1 VPLDALGFALAAAVL
16 HAGWNVLLRGSRDV
30 EATTAAAL
38 GIAIVLFAPV
48 AALTWNVHAAA
59 WPYIAASGALE
70 TVYFFLLIA
79 AYRKRELSVVYPIAR
94 GSAPVLVLAGSAVV
108 LGRSVSASQVAGV
121 LMVAA
126 GVVLVRGLSRRADGI
141 PIALAIGICIAAY
154 TLVDKNGIRH
164 AAALPYL
171 EMSMTP
177 SAVLSCG
184 WVVARRGA
192 GVLRRELR
200 WRTVIAGVASFVA
213 YVLVLAALRL
223 ASAPEVAAVRETGVV
238 VAALLA
244 AVFLHERVTPQRL
257 GGAVVVAGG
266 VALLALS

>member
-1 VPLDALGFALAAAVL
+1 MPLDALGLALAAAVL

-38 GIAIVLFAPV
+38 GIALVLFAPV

-59 WPYIAASGALE
+59 WPYIATSGALE
-70 TVYFFLLIA
+70 TVYFFLIA

-121 LMVAA
+121 LMVAV

-141 PIALAIGICIAAY
+141 PIAIAIGICIAAY

-200 WRTVIAGVASFVA
+200 WRTVIAGIGSFVA
-213 YVLVLAALRL
+213 YVLVLVALRL
-223 ASAPEVAAVRETGVV
+223 ASAPAVAAVRETGVV

-244 AVFLHERVTPQRL
+244 AVFLHEHVTPQRL

>member
-1 VPLDALGFALAAAVL
+1 MPLDALGLALAAAVL

-38 GIAIVLFAPV
+38 GIALVLFAPV

-59 WPYIAASGALE
+59 WPYIATSGALE
-70 TVYFFLLIA
+70 TVYFLLIA

-121 LMVAA
+121 LMVAV

-141 PIALAIGICIAAY
+141 PIAIAIGICIAAY

-200 WRTVIAGVASFVA
+200 WRTVIAGIGSFVA
-213 YVLVLAALRL
+213 YVLVLVALRL
-223 ASAPEVAAVRETGVV
+223 ASAPAVAAVRETGVV

-244 AVFLHERVTPQRL
+244 AVFLHEHVTPQRL